1 MPAALPLC
9 ALDLPS
15 RSLSAERDGAAVA
28 ELVPGDA
35 LRVPIEAVSALL
47 GPARAALQ
55 RVEGLSPQ
63 KER

>member
-9 ALDLPS
+9 ALDP
-15 RSLSAERDGAAVA
+15 GWPAVA
-28 ELVPGDA
+28 DLVPGDA

>member
-1 MPAALPLC
+1 
-9 ALDLPS
+9 
-15 RSLSAERDGAAVA
+15 V
-28 ELVPGDA
+28 LVPGDA